1 MYGKRV
7 KKFNSSSA
15 ISKLWEDYMTEYTFA
30 SGITYKAVME
40 SVEELAKMLLH
51 QLLHSVGVE

>member
-15 ISKLWEDYMTEYTFA
+15 ISKLWEDYSTEYTYA
-30 SGITYKAVME
+30 SGITYEAIME
-40 SVEELAKMLLH
+40 SVVELAELLLH
-51 QLLHSVGVE
+51 

>member
-15 ISKLWEDYMTEYTFA
+15 IFKLWEDYMTEYTFA

-51 QLLHSVGVE
+51 

>member
-1 MYGKRV
+1 
-7 KKFNSSSA
+7 
-15 ISKLWEDYMTEYTFA
+15 MTEYTFA

-51 QLLHSVGVE
+51 

>member
-7 KKFNSSSA
+7 KKFNSS
-15 ISKLWEDYMTEYTFA
+15 

-51 QLLHSVGVE
+51 